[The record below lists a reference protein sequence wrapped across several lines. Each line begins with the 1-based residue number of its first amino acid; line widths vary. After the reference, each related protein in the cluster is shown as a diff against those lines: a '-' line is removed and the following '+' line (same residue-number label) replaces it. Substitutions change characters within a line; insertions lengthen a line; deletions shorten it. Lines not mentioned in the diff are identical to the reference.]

1 MPRSASRR
9 RRSSRDAD
17 KLKERIEF
25 IHEQTNSDALVEE
38 YIEGRELYVGVLG
51 NDRLRTFPVW
61 EMDFGT
67 LPDVMAG
74 IATRKVKWDRSYQK
88 KHGIRT
94 GAAQA
99 LPDGAARVS
108 RQAVEAH
115 LSRAVHERLR
125 AHGFPHAPR
134 RQRVRARS
142 ERESEHQP
150 RGRFRGLGEGR
161 GRGLRRRCWS
171 RSSGSGTNYQAAWR
185 VDET

>member
-1 MPRSASRR
+1 MRS
-9 RRSSRDAD
+9 

-38 YIEGRELYVGVLG
+38 YIEGRELYVGVMG

-74 IATRKVKWDRSYQK
+74 IATRKVKWDRRYQK

-94 GAAQA
+94 GAAPRSA
-99 LPDGAARVS
+99 GGPARLS

-115 LSRAVHERLR
+115 LPRAV
-125 AHGFPHAPR
+125 A
-134 RQRVRARS
+134 
-142 ERESEHQP
+142 
-150 RGRFRGLGEGR
+150 
-161 GRGLRRRCWS
+161 
-171 RSSGSGTNYQAAWR
+171 
-185 VDET
+185 

>member
-9 RRSSRDAD
+9 PRSSRDAD

-74 IATRKVKWDRSYQK
+74 IATRKVKWDR
-88 KHGIRT
+88 
-94 GAAQA
+94 A
-99 LPDGAARVS
+99 LPEEARHPHRRGAVAAR
-108 RQAVEAH
+108 
-115 LSRAVHERLR
+115 RL
-125 AHGFPHAPR
+125 PPR
-134 RQRVRARS
+134 ISTSCRSASIAR
-142 ERESEHQP
+142 
-150 RGRFRGLGEGR
+150 
-161 GRGLRRRCWS
+161 C
-171 RSSGSGTNYQAAWR
+171 T
-185 VDET
+185 